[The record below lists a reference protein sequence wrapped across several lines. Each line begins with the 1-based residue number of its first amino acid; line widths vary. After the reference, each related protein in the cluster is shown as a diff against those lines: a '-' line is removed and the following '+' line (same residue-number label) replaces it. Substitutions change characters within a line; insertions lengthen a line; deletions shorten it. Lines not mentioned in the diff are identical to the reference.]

1 MQSKKQSFTEALSN
15 TAVGFIVSYIS
26 TFLIFPLVG
35 FESSPGKNLIIT
47 GYFTVV
53 SILRGYIIRRW
64 FNNKVAKPKDERVTY
79 PDGELFELQCFDC
92 EIEMP
97 VIRDKDGILVC
108 SNCGLRH

>member
-35 FESSPGKNLIIT
+35 FTSSPGKNLIIT
-47 GYFTVV
+47 CYFTIV
-53 SILRGYIIRRW
+53 SILRGYVIRRW
-64 FNNKVAKPKDERVTY
+64 FNNKGSVPKIKRVTC
-79 PDGELFELQCFDC
+79 PDGSDFMLHCFEC

-97 VIRDKDGILVC
+97 VNEKNNNYFC